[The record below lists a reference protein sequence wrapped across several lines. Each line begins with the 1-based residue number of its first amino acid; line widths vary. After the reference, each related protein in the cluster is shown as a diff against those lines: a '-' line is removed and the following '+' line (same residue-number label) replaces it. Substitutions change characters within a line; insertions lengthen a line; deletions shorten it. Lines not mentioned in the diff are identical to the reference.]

1 MIIDDLLEILES
13 YNVPVYK
20 QGSMSDDSVYPETFI
35 TFWNSDSEDHSH
47 YDNDNYGSVWVYQ
60 IYVYS
65 TSPDLTY
72 SMIASIRKDL
82 KEAGWVVPSK
92 GYDVTSDEP
101 THTGRGIEASFLQ
114 VIEDEPEPTPEPEPE
129 EENKEEEYNA

>member
-1 MIIDDLLEILES
+1 MIIDNLLEILES
-13 YNVPVYK
+13 YKVPVYK
-20 QGSMSDDSVYPETFI
+20 QGSMSDDTVYPETFI

-47 YDNDNYGSVWVYQ
+47 YDNNNYGSVCVYQ
-60 IYVYS
+60 IFVYS

-82 KEAGWVVPSK
+82 KEAGWVVPSQ

-114 VIEDEPEPTPEPEPE
+114 VIEDEPEPTPEPE
-129 EENKEEEYNA
+129 EENKEEDYNA